1 MAEWWEEDELADAG
15 ADEAP
20 VSANWWE
27 EDEEAEPP
35 PEETPPPTPDE
46 VPWYQQAEEWTQ
58 DAARSYLGRGEAALS
73 MVTGA
78 IAEPIGGLVGLAS
91 VPFTEEGF
99 GGQGQGGAG
108 DIAEEVSQALTYEP
122 RLEEGQESLQTVG
135 EVMQPVGEAFEAVSS
150 GLGEATL
157 EATGSPELAAV
168 AHTAPTALLEAL
180 GLATFKR
187 ASNAAETATK
197 ATKERLG
204 IRELVDEMEP
214 EQRAIEDITSDIMK
228 KKTGRLAEDVR
239 PDMDLK
245 ARAEELGIEL
255 NPSHYSTNEAYRRV
269 EQAIKE
275 QPDSKLFAKESRA
288 IEQLV
293 KAGDELIEDLD
304 GNLDRSLLEADLR
317 ERTTNAVKGLEDRAE
332 QAYKVVN
339 DFIPPATKINPSTS
353 KMYIDQRLNE
363 LGGDVSL
370 LSTPE
375 RRLYRMLDR
384 DKPPTYNALD
394 TLRKELSAGYK
405 RKGMFKDAD
414 TGQLDQVYAVLI
426 QDQRNA
432 AKGMNAGAEFDAAQ
446 KLVQTRK
453 NIEKR
458 AEIMFGRQM
467 EKSFLPKLA
476 SAASTL
482 TKGDVRQFQQLMEAL
497 PADMRQRAAA
507 TMLNDIFTLGQR
519 NKTGIGDG
527 FANAYSML
535 ERNAGA
541 KRELFKY
548 LPEDMQRRFDSIGKI
563 SQGITRA
570 RRFENK
576 SASGRVV
583 MQGLQD
589 GTIVNKIIERGGGG
603 AANVIGWKA
612 GGHFGAAAADRAQKM
627 IKETFKREKAA
638 DELLASPAFEKALNL
653 AMENKVK
660 EANILLKR
668 SEAWKKWRGFLGEG
682 NARQLAAMGPIAWL
696 TAQPQPQPQQPQE
709 QQPGGQ

>member
-1 MAEWWEEDELADAG
+1 MAEWWEEAEKVQPESADSG
-15 ADEAP
+15 
-20 VSANWWE
+20 ANWWE
-27 EDEEAEPP
+27 EGEIVPNPAPDNKQPP
-35 PEETPPPTPDE
+35 KPDETP
-46 VPWYQQAEEWTQ
+46 WYEELRD
-58 DAARSYLGRGEAALS
+58 DAINSYLGRGEAALT
-73 MVTGA
+73 MLTGA
-78 IAEPIGGLVGLAS
+78 AAQPLSGLYGMGVAAVEGPEAGAEAVREAQS
-91 VPFTEEGF
+91 
-99 GGQGQGGAG
+99 
-108 DIAEEVSQALTYEP
+108 ALTYEP
-122 RLEEGQESLQTVG
+122 RLEEGR
-135 EVMQPVGEAFEAVSS
+135 EALEAVGSVVEPIGRAVGAVES
-150 GLGEATL
+150 AAGETTL
-157 EATGSPELAAV
+157 EATGSPMLAAA
-168 AHTAPTALLEAL
+168 AHTVPTLLMEAL
-180 GLATFKR
+180 GLAAFR
-187 ASNAAETATK
+187 RPSQAARVSRK
-197 ATKERLG
+197 ATNDRLSVSD
-204 IRELVDEMEP
+204 LVDELEP
-214 EQRAIEDITSDIMK
+214 EARTIEDITADIMK

-239 PDMDLK
+239 PDLDVK
-245 ARAEELGIEL
+245 KRAEELGIEL

-275 QPDSKLFAKESRA
+275 QPDSKLFARESRA

-317 ERTTNAVKGLEDRAE
+317 EKVTGTVKGLEDNAE
-332 QAYKVVN
+332 LAFRSV
-339 DFIPPATKINPSTS
+339 DDMIPPATKINPATS
-353 KMYIDQRLNE
+353 QMYINQRLAE
-363 LGGDVSL
+363 LGDDVTL

-375 RRLYRMLDR
+375 RKLYRMLSR

-394 TLRKELSAGYK
+394 TLRRDIGAGYK
-405 RKGMFKDAD
+405 RQGPFKDTE

-426 QDQRNA
+426 KDQHNA
-432 AKGMNAGAEFDAAQ
+432 ARGMGAGDEFAAAQ

-467 EKSFLPKLA
+467 RQSFLPKLA

-482 TKGDVRQFQQLMEAL
+482 TKGDVRQFKELMAAI

-527 FANAYSML
+527 FANAYGML

-548 LPEDMQRRFDSIGKI
+548 LPEDMRRRFDSIGKI

-570 RRFENK
+570 RRFENR

-612 GGHFGAAAADRAQKM
+612 GGHFGAAAADRAQKA
-627 IKETFKREKAA
+627 IRETFKREKAA
-638 DELLASPAFEKALNL
+638 DELLASPAFTKALNL

-660 EANILLKR
+660 EADVLLQR
-668 SEAWKKWRGFLGEG
+668 SEAWRRWREFVGEG
-682 NARQLAAMGPIAWL
+682 NRRQLAAMGPIAWL
-696 TAQPQPQPQQPQE
+696 TQQEEPLVQEAE
-709 QQPGGQ
+709 QQPSGQ